1 MNHAATTVN
10 FALSF
15 ADIPGMDGTTSY
27 KLRDMN
33 AHADLGTFTGTWSI
47 SNVASHDASF
57 IMITPA

>member
-47 SNVASHDASF
+47 SNVASHDAPF